1 MLPAPRRPLQR
12 KSTVCGLNS
21 LHPASNRAGPLYL
34 NPQPVSFLA
43 ALALPGLLPR
53 VALLALRFRF
63 EKYAQHTFSTET
75 ERRKNSGSSQ
85 SLASLLRL
93 TEPTNQSTNMSTAL
107 NNNSTRTRVP
117 GTVAISDDEM
127 RRFAP
132 SVFAS
137 QPIEGVSERYS
148 FLPTSSIL
156 NGMRGNGWVP
166 VRAQEQSVR
175 TEARRGFQKHVV
187 RFARVEHLQ
196 TWEKNQVRPEVV
208 LVNSHDK
215 SSAYQLHCGL
225 FRLVCTNGMVVSDG
239 TFQRISIKHSGF
251 NPDSVIEASFKVLT
265 AVPDIMNKVQLF
277 QERLLTDA
285 EQLAL
290 ATGAAAYRWEDL
302 TKAPVNP
309 SILLDPRRY
318 GDGAKDLWTTLN
330 CVQENIIRGGQR
342 DRSRRRPDGS
352 RMPKSRA
359 IKGVDED
366 MKLNKALWE
375 MAEVLRNGG
384 AQ

>member
-1 MLPAPRRPLQR
+1 LPSVPAEASPAQEYRLRLKQPAPTLSP
-12 KSTVCGLNS
+12 S
-21 LHPASNRAGPLYL
+21 LGGPPYL

-53 VALLALRFRF
+53 VALLTLRFRF
-63 EKYAQHTFSTET
+63 KKYAQHTFSTET

-107 NNNSTRTRVP
+107 KAAP

-156 NGMRGNGWVP
+156 NGMRENGWVP
-166 VRAQEQSVR
+166 VRAQELRIR

-225 FRLVCTNGMVVSDG
+225 FRLVCTNGMVISDG

-277 QERLLTDA
+277 QERILTDA

-302 TKAPVNP
+302 TKAPVSP
-309 SILLDPRRY
+309 SMLLNPRRY

-342 DRSRRRPDGS
+342 DRSRRRPDGN
-352 RMPKSRA
+352 RVPKSRA
-359 IKGVDED
+359 IKGIDED
-366 MKLNKALWE
+366 MKLNKALWQ
-375 MAEVLRNGG
+375 MAEVLRNSG

>member
-1 MLPAPRRPLQR
+1 MPSTLFRPKSNVEKTPAAPKASPLC
-12 KSTVCGLNS
+12 CG
-21 LHPASNRAGPLYL
+21 
-34 NPQPVSFLA
+34 
-43 ALALPGLLPR
+43 
-53 VALLALRFRF
+53 
-63 EKYAQHTFSTET
+63 
-75 ERRKNSGSSQ
+75 SQ
-85 SLASLLRL
+85 NQL
-93 TEPTNQSTNMSTAL
+93 TKSTNMSIVLKA
-107 NNNSTRTRVP
+107 VP

-127 RRFAP
+127 PPFSP

-156 NGMRGNGWVP
+156 NGMRENGWVP

-175 TEARRGFQKHVV
+175 SEARRGFQKPVV

-225 FRLVCTNGMVVSDG
+225 FRLVCTYGMVVSDG

-277 QERLLTDA
+277 QDRILTDA

-290 ATGAAAYRWEDL
+290 ATGAAATSAQIAQQNQAAADESGL
-302 TKAPVNP
+302 APNP
-309 SILLDPRRY
+309 LHSL
-318 GDGAKDLWTTLN
+318 
-330 CVQENIIRGGQR
+330 
-342 DRSRRRPDGS
+342 
-352 RMPKSRA
+352 
-359 IKGVDED
+359 GV
-366 MKLNKALWE
+366 
-375 MAEVLRNGG
+375 
-384 AQ
+384 